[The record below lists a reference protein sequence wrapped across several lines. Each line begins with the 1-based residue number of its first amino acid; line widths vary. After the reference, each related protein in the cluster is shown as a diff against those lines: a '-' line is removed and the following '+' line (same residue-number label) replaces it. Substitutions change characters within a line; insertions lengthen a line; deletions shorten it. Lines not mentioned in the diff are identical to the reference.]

1 VLFTTTLVSILFEK
15 DEYDCDRS
23 LMQSLYGIANQP
35 AHRFHDIQSV
45 LSSIDVIVDLIGI
58 IILK

>member
-1 VLFTTTLVSILFEK
+1 MLFTTTLVSILFEE
-15 DEYDCDRS
+15 DDCDRS
-23 LMQSLYGIANQP
+23 LIQSLYGIANQP

-45 LSSIDVIVDLIGI
+45 ISSINVIVNLIGI